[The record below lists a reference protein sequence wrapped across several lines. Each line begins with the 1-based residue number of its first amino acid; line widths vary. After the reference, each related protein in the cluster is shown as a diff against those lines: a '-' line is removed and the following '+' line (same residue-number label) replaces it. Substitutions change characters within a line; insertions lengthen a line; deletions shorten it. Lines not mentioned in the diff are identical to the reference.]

1 MHHNLPDWSAGVR
14 LTAATAG
21 VTEGYAVK
29 LNSSG
34 EAEVMADT
42 DDIAIG
48 IADFTAAGA
57 AQVTVNPLTPGVP
70 IWVAVSGAVTVNAK
84 AVLNPAAG
92 TFSASTATGALVHGI
107 FLTATAGAGFA
118 LMLPVFAG
126 VTNIAE

>member
-1 MHHNLPDWSAGVR
+1 MHQNLPDWSRGVR

-48 IADFTAAGA
+48 IADSTAVGA
-57 AQVTVNPLTPGVP
+57 AQVTVWPLTPGVP
-70 IWVAVSGAVTVNAK
+70 IWVSVTAAVTVNSK
-84 AVLNPAAG
+84 AVLDPATG
-92 TFSASTATGALVHGI
+92 RYSASTSTAALVTGI
-107 FLTATAGAGFA
+107 FLTATASSGFA